1 MQSSMESVKDELEK
15 NGIEYELKYLPTRY
29 PDIELFTDKSNVEK
43 AERILLQHLPAIA
56 GRKVIAR

>member
-1 MQSSMESVKDELEK
+1 MQSSMELVKDELEK

-29 PDIELFTDKSNVEK
+29 PYIELFTDKSNVDK
-43 AERILLQHLPAIA
+43 AEHILHQHVPAIV

>member
-1 MQSSMESVKDELEK
+1 MQSNMELVKRELEK

-43 AERILLQHLPAIA
+43 AERILLQHLPAIV

>member
-1 MQSSMESVKDELEK
+1 MQSSMELVKGELEK

-43 AERILLQHLPAIA
+43 AERILLQHLPAIV

>member
-1 MQSSMESVKDELEK
+1 MQSSMELVKRELEK
-15 NGIEYELKYLPTRY
+15 NGIEYELKYLPKRY

-43 AERILLQHLPAIA
+43 AERILFQHLPAIV